1 MDGQGQC
8 VYCPCKID
16 WQVIG
21 MSNWRLFQSRYY
33 NPTSALALFTALVL
47 LVLFAVIQHPLLVAA
62 AVLYALGGAA
72 GMMLSAPD
80 VSSISTTVTPEDHL
94 SPNMTLETPT
104 IRTGSPE
111 SLETRLGVTVDGLV
125 RATFAINSVT
135 TQQSSSA
142 EEMAAVIKNTN
153 NMLEDFLALAERISQ
168 QARSVTQTAERAAE
182 TSQTGEAAI
191 QQSIVSMDD
200 IRVQVQAIAEAIVH
214 LARLTRRIDEIIT
227 SVSEIATQS
236 NLLALNASIEAARAG
251 AHGRGF
257 AVVADEV
264 RSLSQQSTAAA
275 AQVRAILVEIQ
286 QAMKT
291 TVQATDLGMQNVD
304 TGVERTHEAHTVMQQ
319 LSSSVVSARSAVREI
334 YQVIQQQSNGMEEIA
349 ISIERVER
357 LIGQSLASTRTV
369 ETVSANL
376 TRLATDLQV
385 TVSGTQP
392 EGEPV

>member
-1 MDGQGQC
+1 
-8 VYCPCKID
+8 
-16 WQVIG
+16 
-21 MSNWRLFQSRYY
+21 MSNWRLFWSRYY
-33 NPTSALALFTALVL
+33 TPTSALALFTAVVL
-47 LVLFAVIQHPLLVAA
+47 LALFLVIQHPLLLVVG
-62 AVLYALGGAA
+62 VLYAVGGAA
-72 GMMLSAPD
+72 GMIMVAP
-80 VSSISTTVTPEDHL
+80 VIGAAGVTVTPDDHL
-94 SPNMTLETPT
+94 SPNMTLETMPV
-104 IRTGSPE
+104 RAGSPE

-135 TQQSSSA
+135 AQQSNSA
-142 EEMAAVIKNTN
+142 EEVAAVIKNTN
-153 NMLEDFLALAERISQ
+153 HMLEDFLALAERISQ

-227 SVSEIATQS
+227 SVGEIATQS

-251 AHGRGF
+251 VHGRGF

-264 RSLSQQSTAAA
+264 RSLSQQSTVAA

-286 QAMKT
+286 QAMKA

-304 TGVERTHEAHTVMQQ
+304 TGVERTHEAHSVMQQ
-319 LSSSVVSARSAVREI
+319 LSSSVVSARGAVREI

-376 TRLATDLQV
+376 TRLATDLQI
-385 TVSGTQP
+385 TVGGAQP
-392 EGEPV
+392 EGQPAAM